1 MGESR
6 IIPTLYESGVHGWIW
21 GQVISELRHMQPAC
35 EELGQRTSLAFMVLN
50 SCKGNKLQAP
60 SYKLQAP
67 RNKLDNG
74 AGIL

>member
-35 EELGQRTSLAFMVLN
+35 EELDQSNKQQATS
-50 SCKGNKLQAP
+50 
-60 SYKLQAP
+60 
-67 RNKLDNG
+67 NKLDKG
-74 AGIL
+74 YRI